1 MVQDL
6 KHITSQLKS
15 FPSMPGAAVK
25 LLALMDDPEINVTRI
40 EKILHQDAG
49 LTANLL
55 KLANSAYFGIPSKV
69 GSVRQAV
76 LLLGLKRLIQMVIA
90 SCVSA
95 IMDKPVPGYDLAPG
109 ELWRHSLAVT
119 VAAEGLVKELK
130 VDAAEEI
137 FTAAL
142 LHDVGKLVLGEF
154 VADDFSKIE
163 NVLSPEIAFQTA
175 EDMVLGTNHADIG
188 ASILN
193 QWSLP
198 PGIVN
203 AVRWHHDPD
212 ACESTDLLPDL
223 VHLAADLGDLAQ
235 ELRKPDQPP
244 LAAEPGPGTSYDEWD
259 FRLAAYRAGASPS
272 RLAEEMMDFAESRQF
287 ADYMVPGF
295 EHGIGLAGDEWRI
308 GLNQGPIPYWTDP
321 DHQYQAGELIICAM
335 QYACPDEDVGFRY
348 ENPILISADGCEPL
362 SKYPL
367 GVEVIT

>member
-1 MVQDL
+1 MSVDL
-6 KHITSQLKS
+6 KNIVSLLKS

-25 LLALMDDPEINVTRI
+25 LLALIDDPEISVARI
-40 EKILHQDAG
+40 EKILRQDAG

-154 VADDFSKIE
+154 VADDFNKIE
-163 NVLSPEIAFQTA
+163 NALSPEVAFETA

-188 ASILN
+188 ARILN

-203 AVRWHHDPD
+203 AVRWHHDP
-212 ACESTDLLPDL
+212 ESADQSDLMLDI
-223 VHLAADLGDLAQ
+223 VHVANVLCL
-235 ELRKPDQPP
+235 
-244 LAAEPGPGTSYDEWD
+244 
-259 FRLAAYRAGASPS
+259 
-272 RLAEEMMDFAESRQF
+272 MI
-287 ADYMVPGF
+287 
-295 EHGIGLAGDEWRI
+295 GIGVGRDGLQHQPSAAVIDRLGLAPEHLEKVASQTLQWVEELSAVI
-308 GLNQGPIPYWTDP
+308 GN
-321 DHQYQAGELIICAM
+321 
-335 QYACPDEDVGFRY
+335 
-348 ENPILISADGCEPL
+348 N
-362 SKYPL
+362 
-367 GVEVIT
+367 